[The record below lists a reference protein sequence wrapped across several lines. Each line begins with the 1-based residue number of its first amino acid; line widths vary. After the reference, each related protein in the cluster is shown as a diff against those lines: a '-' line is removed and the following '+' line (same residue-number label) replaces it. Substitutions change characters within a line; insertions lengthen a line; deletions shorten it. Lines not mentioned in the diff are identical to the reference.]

1 MFWASAGKSNTD
13 FRASE
18 MGWNLVLGELKD
30 VAHPGMLFGRQTPAS
45 TEKVDFSKKT
55 KTESQKK
62 QTTQQEESPDKNK
75 EKQGEKKQVLK
86 WLHFVFLLFFWL
98 RCSNLRFCFCFL

>member
-1 MFWASAGKSNTD
+1 M
-13 FRASE
+13 
-18 MGWNLVLGELKD
+18 LGQLKD

-62 QTTQQEESPDKNK
+62 QTTQQEESPDKTKKNK
-75 EKQGEKKQVLK
+75 GEKTSMKMIAFCV
-86 WLHFVFLLFFWL
+86 FVVFLTSVF
-98 RCSNLRFCFCFL
+98 